1 MTSTTSPGEVE
12 ATPTYASG
20 HREIG
25 DFQELGINESRSTSS
40 RRRRLKIIERLS
52 RTQGDVGAAVDEAL
66 SGACVPWRSG
76 RIAARR
82 NIHLRKLSYV
92 VLVNVGRPSTMA
104 LDLAAN
110 PGNSPARAQKWTN
123 RVADGVAHFRLALPR
138 GQSLPKNVWRR
149 RHNGI
154 LWMLWAHVVALF
166 AFGLI
171 QNVQPLHVGAE
182 VAIIALC
189 AWAARRDELGTRLQS
204 CIATSGVMISSAV
217 FTHLSGGYIEVHF
230 HFFVMLGVIGL
241 YQDWLP
247 FGLSLAWVL
256 MHHGVIGAIDPE
268 SVYNH
273 ADAIRYPWK
282 WSAIHAFFVA
292 GSSVVNVLAWKLS
305 EDQALRD
312 SLTGLASAALLEDR
326 TQHALVRR
334 DRIGRP
340 VSMLFID
347 LDGFKA
353 INDRYGHG
361 LGDKLLMLVGH
372 KLAACVRTSDTASR
386 IGGDEFAVLLEGY
399 SDELAAAAV
408 AERILSAVREP
419 MVVHGR
425 EMRIDAS
432 IGIALAVDGE
442 AAEDL
447 LRNADAAMYV
457 AKKGG
462 RGRYQI
468 YDAQAHQNVLE
479 RLDLVAELK
488 HALNLGEFE
497 LHYQPIVSL
506 DDGRISGVE
515 ALIRWQ
521 HPTRGTL
528 PPLSFIAV
536 AEESG
541 LIVEIGRWVLRKAC
555 LQIRLWLDHLGDI
568 PLTFSVNISA
578 RQLQDPSLVDDVRT
592 ALSQARLD
600 PARLVLEITES
611 VFMDDVEIVQER
623 LAQLKELGVGLALDD
638 FGTGYSSL
646 GYLDRFPIDIIK
658 IDKTFV
664 DRISET
670 GDDPLAQAII
680 QLSETFGLS
689 TVAEGIEQR
698 LQADRLATLG
708 CHLGQGYL
716 YSRPL
721 PASDLK
727 GLLEHQRVPTA

>member
-1 MTSTTSPGEVE
+1 
-12 ATPTYASG
+12 
-20 HREIG
+20 
-25 DFQELGINESRSTSS
+25 
-40 RRRRLKIIERLS
+40 
-52 RTQGDVGAAVDEAL
+52 
-66 SGACVPWRSG
+66 
-76 RIAARR
+76 
-82 NIHLRKLSYV
+82 
-92 VLVNVGRPSTMA
+92 MA
-104 LDLAAN
+104 LDIAATR
-110 PGNSPARAQKWTN
+110 GQSPDRAQRWSH
-123 RVADGVAHFRLALPR
+123 RVADAIAHFRLALPR

-166 AFGLI
+166 VFGLI
-171 QNVQPLHVGAE
+171 QKVDPLHVAAE

-189 AWAARRDELGTRLQS
+189 AWAARRDELGTRMQS

-256 MHHGVIGAIDPE
+256 LHHGVVGAIDPE

-282 WSAIHAFFVA
+282 WSAIHALFVTGA
-292 GSSVVNVLAWKLS
+292 SIVNVLAWKLS

-326 TQHALVRR
+326 AQHALVRR

-353 INDRYGHG
+353 INDRYGHAV
-361 LGDKLLMLVGH
+361 GDKLLMQVGH
-372 KLAACVRTSDTASR
+372 KLAATVRTSDTASR

-399 SDELAAAAV
+399 PDELAAAAA

-419 MVVHGR
+419 MIVHGR

-432 IGIALAVDGE
+432 IGIALAVDGDG
-442 AAEDL
+442 AEDL

-457 AKKGG
+457 AKKAG
-462 RGRYQI
+462 RGRYQV

-488 HALNLGEFE
+488 HALDLHEFD

-506 DDGRISGVE
+506 DNSRITGVE
-515 ALIRWQ
+515 ALIRWN
-521 HPTRGTL
+521 HPTRGMMS
-528 PPLSFIAV
+528 PLSFITV

-541 LIVEIGRWVLRKAC
+541 MIVEIGRWVLRKAC
-555 LQIRLWLDHLGDI
+555 LQMRLWLDHLGDI

-578 RQLQDPSLVDDVRT
+578 RQLQDPTLVDDVRT
-592 ALSQARLD
+592 ALSEARLD

-611 VFMDDVEIVQER
+611 VFMDDIDIVQER
-623 LAQLKELGVGLALDD
+623 LAQIKEIGVGLALDD

-664 DRISET
+664 DRISDT

-680 QLSETFGLS
+680 RLSETFGIS

-698 LQADRLATLG
+698 LQADRLSFLG
-708 CHLGQGYL
+708 CRLGQGYL
-716 YSRPL
+716 YSRPI
-721 PASDLK
+721 PASDFIC
-727 GLLEHQRVPTA
+727 LLEDQNVSSAVRS